1 MRAFERALGKQDA
14 VIGEDADGIAADMR
28 EAAHEGRAVELL
40 ELVQLAA
47 VNDAGNDVA
56 RVIGPAYVVRDDAVD
71 LFGRIERLPR
81 LREREWHLFHRV
93 QIADDL
99 PRDAERVP
107 IVERVMVRNAG
118 DPAMHIGA
126 TQFLGRDDLAGR
138 GLHQGGAAEKDR
150 ALALDDDRLVG
161 HRRHIGAARRARAHD
176 DRDLRHAKRREIG
189 LVIEDA
195 AEMLAVGK
203 HLVLRRQKRAAG
215 IDEVEAGQAVV
226 ARDLLGAQMLLD
238 GHREI
243 GAALD
248 RRVIGDDDAFA
259 PGDAANAGDD
269 PGRRHRAVIHLVGG
283 KGGEFEKGGTRI
295 EQHADALAR
304 QELAAPKMALPRGLV
319 AAPRDRLRF
328 VAQIGDDRTHRLV
341 VGAERLGT
349 PVYRGKDYG
358 HRSSAP

>member
-1 MRAFERALGKQDA
+1 
-14 VIGEDADGIAADMR
+14 
-28 EAAHEGRAVELL
+28 
-40 ELVQLAA
+40 
-47 VNDAGNDVA
+47 
-56 RVIGPAYVVRDDAVD
+56 
-71 LFGRIERLPR
+71 
-81 LREREWHLFHRV
+81 
-93 QIADDL
+93 
-99 PRDAERVP
+99 
-107 IVERVMVRNAG
+107 
-118 DPAMHIGA
+118 MHIGA

-203 HLVLRRQKRAAG
+203 HLVLRRQERSAA

-259 PGDAANAGDD
+259 AHDPPDARDD
-269 PGRRHRAVIHLVGG
+269 PGRRHLAVIHAD
-283 KGGEFEKGGTRI
+283 GGELRKFEERRPPV
-295 EQHADALAR
+295 EQGPHPLAR
-304 QELAAPKMALPRGLV
+304 QQFAAREVP
-319 AAPRDRLRF
+319 APRRLPATLADRRNLLP
-328 VAQIGDDRTHRLV
+328 QILDEPPHRRRIRREAL
-341 VGAERLGT
+341 GA
-349 PVYRGKDYG
+349 PVE
-358 HRSSAP
+358 